1 MRSFE
6 DSHPFFKLNK
16 FMIPHVNNK
25 VLSIIDTDILHL
37 IKPFIKLKQLEVVA
51 LIDCGLSLHIC
62 PALGSPSE
70 M

>member
-1 MRSFE
+1 M
-6 DSHPFFKLNK
+6 
-16 FMIPHVNNK
+16 NNK